1 MCARWG
7 AVGRGAK
14 GEGQRILSSL
24 PAERSRTWA
33 RSHDPACFSAVGLP
47 SGAILSLPKALLDPR
62 RPEIPT
68 EQSREENL
76 IPYSPD
82 VQIHAERFINYNQTV
97 SRMRGIYTA
106 PSGLESTCL
115 VVAYGLDIYQTRVY
129 PSKQFDVLKDDYDY
143 VLISS
148 VLFGLVFATMITKRL
163 AQVKLLNR
171 AWR

>member
-1 MCARWG
+1 MEPAATLRDSCSFFHPWEDS
-7 AVGRGAK
+7 RGFHF
-14 GEGQRILSSL
+14 LSS
-24 PAERSRTWA
+24 PS
-33 RSHDPACFSAVGLP
+33 VGLRLPFLAFLVP
-47 SGAILSLPKALLDPR
+47 SAF
-62 RPEIPT
+62 
-68 EQSREENL
+68 Q
-76 IPYSPD
+76 
-82 VQIHAERFINYNQTV
+82 
-97 SRMRGIYTA
+97 
-106 PSGLESTCL
+106 

>member
-1 MCARWG
+1 MF
-7 AVGRGAK
+7 
-14 GEGQRILSSL
+14 GEW
-24 PAERSRTWA
+24 SRVA
-33 RSHDPACFSAVGLP
+33 SAVVVLCLEDATSFLTEPEVLWLTGCLSP
-47 SGAILSLPKALLDPR
+47 VLILAVF
-62 RPEIPT
+62 
-68 EQSREENL
+68 Q
-76 IPYSPD
+76 
-82 VQIHAERFINYNQTV
+82 
-97 SRMRGIYTA
+97 
-106 PSGLESTCL
+106 

>member
-1 MCARWG
+1 MF
-7 AVGRGAK
+7 
-14 GEGQRILSSL
+14 GEYSPQPPCVTVALCFTLGKTAEDSISFL
-24 PAERSRTWA
+24 PHA
-33 RSHDPACFSAVGLP
+33 RSWRITGCLSYVFLMPSAF
-47 SGAILSLPKALLDPR
+47 
-62 RPEIPT
+62 
-68 EQSREENL
+68 Q
-76 IPYSPD
+76 
-82 VQIHAERFINYNQTV
+82 
-97 SRMRGIYTA
+97 
-106 PSGLESTCL
+106 

>member
-1 MCARWG
+1 MPGEWGCLLPCAAAALQFMLG
-7 AVGRGAK
+7 K
-14 GEGQRILSSL
+14 QLMKFHILSVQSS
-24 PAERSRTWA
+24 RSWWTTGRL
-33 RSHDPACFSAVGLP
+33 SHVFLVPSAF
-47 SGAILSLPKALLDPR
+47 
-62 RPEIPT
+62 
-68 EQSREENL
+68 Q
-76 IPYSPD
+76 
-82 VQIHAERFINYNQTV
+82 
-97 SRMRGIYTA
+97 
-106 PSGLESTCL
+106 

>member
-1 MCARWG
+1 MFC
-7 AVGRGAK
+7 
-14 GEGQRILSSL
+14 
-24 PAERSRTWA
+24 
-33 RSHDPACFSAVGLP
+33 
-47 SGAILSLPKALLDPR
+47 
-62 RPEIPT
+62 
-68 EQSREENL
+68 REENL

-82 VQIHAERFINYNQTV
+82 VQVHAERFINYNQTV

-115 VVAYGLDIYQTRVY
+115 VSGPMWHLQWWPCALRIPSHWLAGCLYSPVLILAVFQVVAYGLDIYQTRVY

>member
-1 MCARWG
+1 MVVADHWC
-7 AVGRGAK
+7 
-14 GEGQRILSSL
+14 LSYG
-24 PAERSRTWA
+24 
-33 RSHDPACFSAVGLP
+33 F
-47 SGAILSLPKALLDPR
+47 
-62 RPEIPT
+62 
-68 EQSREENL
+68 L
-76 IPYSPD
+76 IPSAF
-82 VQIHAERFINYNQTV
+82 Q
-97 SRMRGIYTA
+97 
-106 PSGLESTCL
+106 

>member
-1 MCARWG
+1 MWHLQWWPCAL
-7 AVGRGAK
+7 
-14 GEGQRILSSL
+14 RI
-24 PAERSRTWA
+24 P
-33 RSHDPACFSAVGLP
+33 SHWLAGYL
-47 SGAILSLPKALLDPR
+47 
-62 RPEIPT
+62 
-68 EQSREENL
+68 
-76 IPYSPD
+76 YSP
-82 VQIHAERFINYNQTV
+82 VLILAVFQ
-97 SRMRGIYTA
+97 
-106 PSGLESTCL
+106 

>member
-1 MCARWG
+1 MSTATLDDSRGVRFLSDWSLRWW
-7 AVGRGAK
+7 
-14 GEGQRILSSL
+14 QITSCLSYRFL
-24 PAERSRTWA
+24 
-33 RSHDPACFSAVGLP
+33 LP
-47 SGAILSLPKALLDPR
+47 SAL
-62 RPEIPT
+62 
-68 EQSREENL
+68 Q
-76 IPYSPD
+76 
-82 VQIHAERFINYNQTV
+82 
-97 SRMRGIYTA
+97 
-106 PSGLESTCL
+106 